1 MRATVMLRFKR
12 TTALPVLGALLC
24 ALAGCSLGPRTL
36 PGNRMDYNM
45 TVQRSNNEELLV
57 NLVRAKYFE
66 HPFFLQVGAIASQFN
81 YSASAGVSADLQRK
95 SVGGAQVFH
104 PSLGASVAE
113 IPTVTYAPVLGAE
126 NVRKLLTEFGLD
138 AFVLLARATVPMDV
152 LMRILVKNIGELDG
166 SPQQKLEV
174 PSGVESS
181 YDRFLRLAILLRRLQ
196 DLGDLEFLLLKTEPG
211 EVESA
216 TMVMHFRDLAEFE
229 GAERLLGVKAEQ
241 RRDSQGRLLLTVRLF
256 PLRDLSLIPQKKV
269 EEPVVPIRLR
279 SLIEALYF
287 LAWGVEVPE
296 TDLVKGVARRYVS
309 PQGQVSDLRPFTK
322 DLLDVRSASSPPGD
336 AYVAVSYRGL
346 WYFIADNDL
355 MSKEVLSIV
364 AALYDLQ
371 SKEVQ
376 RLQPVLTLP
385 VGR

>member
-1 MRATVMLRFKR
+1 
-12 TTALPVLGALLC
+12 
-24 ALAGCSLGPRTL
+24 
-36 PGNRMDYNM
+36 MDYNV
-45 TVQRSNNEELLV
+45 TVYRSNNEELLV

-66 HPFFLQVGAIASQFN
+66 HPFFLQVGAIAPQFN

-256 PLRDLSLIPQKKV
+256 PLRDLSLIPQKKWRSPSSPSGY
-269 EEPVVPIRLR
+269 EASSKSSTSSPGESRCRRRIWSRGSPGDTSPPKGKYPTSGRSPRISWTFGARRVP
-279 SLIEALYF
+279 
-287 LAWGVEVPE
+287 PE
-296 TDLVKGVARRYVS
+296 T
-309 PQGQVSDLRPFTK
+309 PTW
-322 DLLDVRSASSPPGD
+322 RSRTGGCGTSSP
-336 AYVAVSYRGL
+336 
-346 WYFIADNDL
+346 
-355 MSKEVLSIV
+355 
-364 AALYDLQ
+364 
-371 SKEVQ
+371 
-376 RLQPVLTLP
+376 TTT
-385 VGR
+385 